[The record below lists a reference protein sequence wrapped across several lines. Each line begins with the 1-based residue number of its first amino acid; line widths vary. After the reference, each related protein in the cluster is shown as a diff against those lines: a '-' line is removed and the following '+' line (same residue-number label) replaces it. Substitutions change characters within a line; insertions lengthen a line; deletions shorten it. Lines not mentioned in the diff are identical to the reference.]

1 MVSRPIR
8 MSAWLALG
16 TLVAATLVPPEAY
29 GEGRMLLVLSAST
42 AFLVLVMEREIPG
55 RYLAVGLAGLVL
67 LTAHSLLLSED
78 PYRSVEFLGLLWA
91 YYCLGGVFRYYPG
104 DLRYKTACVLI
115 LLAAAVS
122 VYGLYQFFWG
132 FDELHALV
140 ESSQADD
147 TIRLPILGR
156 IESAR
161 VFATFALPGTL
172 WGFLLLTLPLHAAI
186 WKPGKRLPRA
196 LLIPSGVLI
205 VGVAALTQSY
215 GFVIGLATAMGG
227 WLLTRQGARALG
239 PMALKAALLVTAFG
253 GLILLLYGA
262 RMSSH
267 NPVWLRL
274 QNWLSAW
281 EMFATHPLGA
291 GLNAYASLYLRYQQ
305 PGANETQFAHNTVVQ
320 LIAELGVFG
329 LLAVLLG
336 TLYLVRHR
344 KDARRLTGVRRALFI
359 ALIVWGVHNLIDID
373 VYFGS
378 VGAIGA
384 ALTGLFLWKERRVPP
399 EPAEKA
405 SRALVGAT
413 SVAAFLVLASSAL
426 VFVSGEFLLRGRTEL
441 EFLRN
446 SDAAVSLGIAA
457 RINPFDPTIRYEAG
471 QAELERYYATLDGT
485 HLDAA
490 RAHLMRAIWLSP
502 HRVGPHV
509 SLALVLASG
518 DRMRE
523 AIDEL
528 EIAQMIHPE
537 DGEASNIRRLMEK
550 RQAEP

>member
-8 MSAWLALG
+8 MSAWLGLG
-16 TLVAATLVPPEAY
+16 TLVAVTVVPPEAY
-29 GEGRMLLVLSAST
+29 GEGRMLLVLSASM
-42 AFLVLVMEREIPG
+42 AFLVLVMERAVPG
-55 RYLAVGLAGLVL
+55 RYLAFGLGALVL

-78 PYRSVEFLGLLWA
+78 PYRSAEFLGLLWA

-104 DLRYKTACVLI
+104 DLRYKTSLLLI

-122 VYGLYQFFWG
+122 LYGLYQFFWG
-132 FDELHALV
+132 FDELYALV
-140 ESSQADD
+140 ESSEAAD

-161 VFATFALPGTL
+161 VFSTFALPGTL
-172 WGFLLLTLPLHAAI
+172 WGFLLLTLPLHAAV
-186 WKPGKRLPRA
+186 WKPAKRLPQT
-196 LLIPSGVLI
+196 LLILSAVLI
-205 VGVAALTQSY
+205 IGVAALTQSY
-215 GFVIGLATAMGG
+215 GFVIGLAAAMGG
-227 WLLTRQGARALG
+227 WLLTRPGARALG
-239 PMALKAALLVTAFG
+239 PIALKAAILVTGFG
-253 GLILLLYGA
+253 GLIALLYGA

-274 QNWLSAW
+274 QNWFSAW
-281 EMFATHPLGA
+281 EMFATHPLGV
-291 GLNAYASLYLRYQQ
+291 GLNAYASLYLRHQQ

-336 TLYLVRHR
+336 TLYLLRHR
-344 KDARRLTGVRRALFI
+344 KDASRLTGGRRALLV
-359 ALIVWGVHNLIDID
+359 ALMVWGAHNLIDID
-373 VYFGS
+373 IYFGS

-384 ALTGLFLWKERRVPP
+384 ALTGLFLWKERRATIDPS
-399 EPAEKA
+399 EEAG
-405 SRALVGAT
+405 RGLVGAT
-413 SVAAFLVLASSAL
+413 GVAAFLVLASSAL
-426 VFVSGEFLLRGRTEL
+426 VFVSGEFLLRARTEL
-441 EFLRN
+441 EFLRT

-471 QAELERYYATLDGT
+471 QTELDRYYATGDGT
-485 HLDAA
+485 HLETA

-509 SLALVLASG
+509 SLALVLASE

-550 RQAEP
+550 RQPGL